1 MRKNES
7 VIEVIKSVF
16 GVMGTLH
23 CPFAS
28 HILQSWAAVSAA
40 GLYNGEVLSL
50 RPQSSVAIMT
60 KPCSCGSEALL
71 SLRRIFI

>member
-7 VIEVIKSVF
+7 VIEVIKSVI

-28 HILQSWAAVSAA
+28 HILQSWTAVSAT
-40 GLYNGEVLSL
+40 GLCHRKVLSL
-50 RPQSSVAIMT
+50 RSQSPVTIMT

-71 SLRRIFI
+71 IYIGT